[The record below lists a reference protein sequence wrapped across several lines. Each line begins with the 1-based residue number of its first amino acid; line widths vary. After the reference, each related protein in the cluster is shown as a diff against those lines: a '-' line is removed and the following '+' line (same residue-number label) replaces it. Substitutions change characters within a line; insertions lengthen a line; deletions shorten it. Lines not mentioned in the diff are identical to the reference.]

1 MLLEIG
7 IIFGVYLGTKV
18 YEKKQIKIRNIKLNV
33 KSETS
38 EKKEITTQKGIGYF
52 EALKKHNHYYQLSI
66 ISAGMSALTQF
77 FYPVL
82 MPFSFSLYVYTV
94 IPKIREVEKWLWEE
108 KKLDSELLF
117 LIADTTAIILNQYF
131 AAAVGVFFYH
141 RARLTVA
148 KAKGESKKLVFNVL
162 EQQVKTVWILSD
174 HIEMERPL
182 TEVKMNDLVII
193 NTGEMIPVDGKIF
206 KGIATIDQRA
216 LTGES
221 QPVEKKSGDQVFAST
236 VVITGKI
243 YIQVEKSGQDTT
255 IAQIGQILNHATDF
269 KSNLQLKGE
278 LWANQ
283 ANLPM
288 LGMAGLILPTLG
300 PVSMTVFLYS
310 HIGGRIKLLAPF
322 GTLNHINLAFHKG
335 ILVKDGRALER
346 LIEVDTVLF
355 DKTGTLTCE
364 IPEIKQIICCQ
375 NDSKDDI
382 LIFAAAA
389 ERNFS
394 HPIAK
399 AIKQRAKTLNLKL
412 PDIEDVKYQLGY
424 GITVQ
429 IENKV
434 IRVGSIR
441 FITMEGIPIP
451 KIIDEFQTASYN
463 EGHSLVLVAI
473 DNQVGGAIEI
483 QPQLRPAIQETI
495 THLRQ
500 QGIKQMAIVSGDHK
514 QPTKKLAQQLGM
526 DRFFYEVLPEEK
538 AQIVEQLQQEGKS
551 VCFVGDGIND
561 AIAMKKADVS
571 ISLRGANSI
580 ATDIAEIILMEGEL
594 SDLNTLFAISKSLQS
609 NLQTTL
615 IIAIGAGA
623 VNLSGALLW
632 HFSIL
637 TSLIVS
643 GIATTVGIT
652 NAMLP
657 LRKIHPQDNIDD
669 IERV

>member
-7 IIFGVYLGTKV
+7 IMFAAYLGTRV
-18 YEKKQIKIRNIKLNV
+18 YQKTQAKIRNTEK
-33 KSETS
+33 T
-38 EKKEITTQKGIGYF
+38 EKKDITTQKEVGYF
-52 EALKKHNHYYQLSI
+52 QTLKKHNHYYKLSI
-66 ISAGMSALTQF
+66 ISLGLSALTQF
-77 FYPVL
+77 VYPIL
-82 MPFSFSLYVYTV
+82 TLFSFSLYIYTV

-117 LIADTTAIILNQYF
+117 LVADTTAIFLNQFF
-131 AAAVGVFFYH
+131 AATIGVFFYH
-141 RARLTVA
+141 RARITVA

-162 EQQVKTVWILSD
+162 EQQVKKVWILVNQAEVE
-174 HIEMERPL
+174 IPL
-182 TEVKMNDLVII
+182 AEVKINDLVII

-206 KGIATIDQRA
+206 EGMATIDQRA

-255 IAQIGQILNHATDF
+255 IAQIGQILNQSTGF
-269 KSNLQLKGE
+269 KSDLQLKGE
-278 LWANQ
+278 QWANK

-288 LGMAGLILPTLG
+288 LGIAGLLLPTLG
-300 PVSMTVFLYS
+300 PVSMSVFLYS

-322 GTLNHINLAFHKG
+322 GTLNHISLAFHKG

-346 LIEVDTVLF
+346 LIDVDTVLF
-355 DKTGTLTCE
+355 DKTGTLTHE
-364 IPEIKQIICCQ
+364 QPEIKQIFCCQ
-375 NDSKDDI
+375 SYSEHEI
-382 LIFAAAA
+382 LTYAAAA
-389 ERNFS
+389 ERKFN

-399 AIKQRAKTLNLKL
+399 AILQKARALNLKL
-412 PDIEDVKYQLGY
+412 PDIEDAKYQLGY
-424 GITVQ
+424 GITVK
-429 IENKV
+429 IENQI

-441 FITMEGIPIP
+441 FLTMEGIAIP
-451 KIIDEFQTASYN
+451 KIIEDFQTHSHN
-463 EGHSLVLVAI
+463 NGHSLVLVAI

-500 QGIKQMAIVSGDHK
+500 QGIKQIAIVSGDHK
-514 QPTKKLAQQLGM
+514 QPTQKLARQLGM
-526 DRFFYEVLPEEK
+526 DSFFYEVLPEEK
-538 AQIVEQLQQEGKS
+538 AQIVEQLQKEGKT

-561 AIAMKKADVS
+561 AIAMKTADVS

-580 ATDIAEIILMEGEL
+580 ATDIAEIILMEDSL
-594 SDLNTLFAISKSLQS
+594 SYLNTLFAISKSLQT
-609 NLQTTL
+609 NLQSSLMLTL
-615 IIAIGAGA
+615 GASA

-643 GIATTVGIT
+643 GIATTAGIT

-657 LRKIHPQDNIDD
+657 LRNIHHEDDIDD
-669 IERV
+669 IKEV